1 MVENDVEVE
10 WKIEYKQEITKKQQH
25 QCVYE
30 VSIDT
35 CPSNKVFIINI
46 ITITLMT
53 QLTVVKSSLLT
64 HKDFTF
70 NGETPQM
77 ALVQRE
83 HSNGQC
89 PSFPNV
95 FASPLFSNEFLGTVI

>member
-1 MVENDVEVE
+1 MRYQ
-10 WKIEYKQEITKKQQH
+10 WIPPPQIKYL
-25 QCVYE
+25 
-30 VSIDT
+30 
-35 CPSNKVFIINI
+35 IINI

-53 QLTVVKSSLLT
+53 QLTIVKSSLLT
-64 HKDFTF
+64 HKGFTF

-77 ALVQRE
+77 ALIQRE

-95 FASPLFSNEFLGTVI
+95 FASPLAFSDVLRLPYIA